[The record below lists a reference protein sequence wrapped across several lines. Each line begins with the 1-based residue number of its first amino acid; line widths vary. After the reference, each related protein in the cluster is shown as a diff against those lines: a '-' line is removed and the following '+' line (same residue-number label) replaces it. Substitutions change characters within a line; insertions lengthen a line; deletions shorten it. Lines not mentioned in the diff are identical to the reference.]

1 MTPGSSRRQ
10 CRTQTTNY
18 TLTPSGS
25 RLSGTR
31 LGGSS
36 VEGCRL
42 RLLSPCTSRRGG
54 TGEVGGGS
62 VSSSGDNV
70 PSSHSPRMGS
80 ESSSD
85 NHHTAQSP
93 HSTASHSN
101 RHTTLSMHSTV
112 TSQYNP
118 TQQNTITVQ
127 HNHFTTQSPHNTVLH
142 NTITAHHNHCMTQS
156 LNNTVTAQ
164 HNHNTS
170 FTQIS
175 PYYLNG
181 RQQRQIPPPPSNYP
195 SSH

>member
-1 MTPGSSRRQ
+1 M
-10 CRTQTTNY
+10 
-18 TLTPSGS
+18 
-25 RLSGTR
+25 
-31 LGGSS
+31 
-36 VEGCRL
+36 EGCRL

-101 RHTTLSMHSTV
+101 RHTTLPMHSTV

-164 HNHNTS
+164 HKLYTNITILPQWQ
-170 FTQIS
+170 TAKAD
-175 PYYLNG
+175 
-181 RQQRQIPPPPSNYP
+181 PPSPFQLSLITLTHLFLLHHTDTSLSPP
-195 SSH
+195 SH